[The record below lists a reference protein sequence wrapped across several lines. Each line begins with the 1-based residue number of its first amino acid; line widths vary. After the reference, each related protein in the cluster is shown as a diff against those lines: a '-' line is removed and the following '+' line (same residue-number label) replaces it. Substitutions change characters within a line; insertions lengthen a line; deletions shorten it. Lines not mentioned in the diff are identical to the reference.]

1 MIFPL
6 TSALKIS
13 ASSAALD
20 LAHISQTS
28 PRTHFAGRA
37 LEIRETSSEWPQF
50 TGSPRGPEMLQSR
63 PDRRT
68 VTNPNL
74 TLSAP
79 SEDGAGKSPG
89 NPSSATP
96 LVQQQSHGSNHGQT
110 PVSRRNSPPSLLDAL
125 SATTRSVPATP
136 LGIPNNATHVLK
148 SPGTPLTS
156 DMQTFNGRIA
166 TPSSHQIGDSA
177 VNASDLQASLSRL
190 PPGAYDGSSLTFNS
204 IQPAGREDVSCL
216 LHFHDIFFN
225 ILFFQYGI
233 DAVYGLNSGG
243 ENVGYNTYG
252 FETGRSPANVN
263 SPSANHSPGPAGL
276 YQHNGGRYGLG
287 LQGRGNSGPVDGKM
301 NGLHGPKHKRG
312 DLDRECKFGFHVV
325 RRY

>member
-1 MIFPL
+1 
-6 TSALKIS
+6 
-13 ASSAALD
+13 

-50 TGSPRGPEMLQSR
+50 TGSPRGPETLQSR

-68 VTNPNL
+68 ATNPNL

-79 SEDGAGKSPG
+79 PEDGAGKSLG
-89 NPSSATP
+89 YAGSATP

-110 PVSRRNSPPSLLDAL
+110 PVSRRNSPPSLLDTL

-177 VNASDLQASLSRL
+177 VDASDLQASLSRL

-216 LHFHDIFFN
+216 LHFVISSLTFFS
-225 ILFFQYGI
+225 FST
-233 DAVYGLNSGG
+233 VSM
-243 ENVGYNTYG
+243 
-252 FETGRSPANVN
+252 
-263 SPSANHSPGPAGL
+263 L
-276 YQHNGGRYGLG
+276 YMTLIVGGRTLAIILTGLRQAVL
-287 LQGRGNSGPVDGKM
+287 LQTSTLPLPIIVQDQQDYTNTTG
-301 NGLHGPKHKRG
+301 
-312 DLDRECKFGFHVV
+312 VV
-325 RRY
+325 TVWVYKAVAIRVLLMEK